1 MDRGEQSSMERK
13 IGEIRFLFPE
23 GKDKALTFS
32 YDDAQIHDRR
42 LVGILNQNNMKATFH
57 LNSGTLD
64 TEGFITSAEV
74 KELYVNHEV
83 ACHAVTHPFFNQ
95 LSKTQMIAEIY
106 EDRRA
111 LERCCG
117 KIVRGMSY
125 PFGEYNE
132 QMIRTAE
139 DLGIVYNRTVGSTM
153 NFSLPADFM
162 QWNPTCHHGQVTDA
176 LIDDFLNAPG
186 YRNLSLFYIWGHS
199 YEFERDHNWEYI
211 NGICEK
217 LRGRE
222 DVWYATNIEIYEYV
236 TAMRSM
242 VVSVDEDLIYNPT
255 AVTLYLCIGGRRV
268 SLAPGA
274 MISTAE

>member
-1 MDRGEQSSMERK
+1 MKRQTGA
-13 IGEIRFLFPE
+13 IRFLFPE

-32 YDDAQIHDRR
+32 YDDARIHDRR
-42 LVGILNQNNMKATFH
+42 LVDIFNKYQVKATFH

-64 TEGFITSAEV
+64 TDGYITSAEV
-74 KELYVNHEV
+74 KELYANHEV
-83 ACHAVTHPFFNQ
+83 ACHAVSHPFFNQ

-117 KIVRGMSY
+117 RIVRGMSY

-132 QMIRTAE
+132 QMIQTASN
-139 DLGIVYNRTVGSTM
+139 LGIVYNRTVGSTM
-153 NFSLPADFM
+153 NFAIPADFM
-162 QWNPTCHHGQVTDA
+162 TWNPTCHHMQVTDA
-176 LIDDFLNAPG
+176 LMEDFLNVPP

-199 YEFERDHNWEYI
+199 YEFADNQNWEYI
-211 NGICEK
+211 DGMCAK
-217 LRGRE
+217 LGGRE

-242 VVSVDEDLIYNPT
+242 VVSADEDLLYNPS
-255 AVTLYLCIGGRRV
+255 AVTLYLHIGGQTRI
-268 SLAPGA
+268 LPPGGCL
-274 MISTAE
+274 SVCD

>member
-1 MDRGEQSSMERK
+1 MTENVKRRT
-13 IGEIRFLFPE
+13 GEIKFLFPE

-32 YDDAQIHDRR
+32 YDDAQIYDRR
-42 LVGILNQNNMKATFH
+42 LVSIFNQNNMKATFH

-64 TEGFITSAEV
+64 KEGFITTAEV

-83 ACHAVTHPFFNQ
+83 ACHAVSHPFFNQ

-111 LERCCG
+111 LERCLG

-132 QMIRTAE
+132 QMIQTAAN
-139 DLGIVYNRTVGSTM
+139 LGIVYSRTVGSTM

-162 QWNPTCHHGQVTDA
+162 KWNPTCHHAQVTDA
-176 LIDDFLNAPG
+176 MIEDFLNAPD

-199 YEFERDHNWEYI
+199 YEFEENRNWERI
-211 NGICEK
+211 SGICGK
-217 LRGRE
+217 LQGRE

-236 TAMRSM
+236 TAMRSI

-255 AVTLYLCIGGRRV
+255 AVTLYLRIGGETV
-268 SLAPGA
+268 NLAPGA
-274 MISTAE
+274 VLSITQ